1 MTGKGLIMSF
11 GLLVIFGAFA
21 VIAAGVLGSVV
32 ALASRS
38 RTDGRIPSKITR

>member
-21 VIAAGVLGSVV
+21 VIAAGVLGSVL

-38 RTDGRIPSKITR
+38 RTGGRFSSKATR